1 MSEHDRPPTVD
12 PVASAR
18 WLSQAVPVV
27 PWLHDEVGRRMVDR
41 LGWIRRR
48 PERWLDWS
56 PALGGSASHD
66 LICALYPDAT
76 AVFDGPFEAP
86 VAAHRERRVPGWRRA
101 MHRWTGRVHGAA
113 HDKEPVDMLWSNM
126 GLHMTDDPGG
136 WMRRWHD
143 ALSPDGFLMF
153 SCLGPDTLKSIRQA
167 WQAMGWGPAGHDFT
181 DMHDWGDQLVH
192 AGFAEPVMDMERIT
206 LTYNS
211 LDAVIRDVSEL
222 GRNLHPARFGALRG
236 QRWYAAMRDTVDRA
250 TRKVQGEGANAWY
263 LECEIVYGHAFMGAP
278 RRERPADTAV
288 SLDEMRNLLRS
299 SKNK

>member
-1 MSEHDRPPTVD
+1 
-12 PVASAR
+12 
-18 WLSQAVPVV
+18 
-27 PWLHDEVGRRMVDR
+27 MVDR